1 MKEQKFEVGDK
12 VRAWGVDGVV
22 EIIDAAGN
30 SKVNFVNGASYWF
43 IKNGKFA
50 AWHEEP
56 SLFIV
61 EKAKKGEPV
70 IQWYRVLT
78 MLKGSNRPSPFYG
91 PFKSEGDFLDV
102 VGHAKDSF
110 KWIKLIPVYKTQGDK
125 LVEE

>member
-12 VRAWGVDGVV
+12 VKAWGVDGVV
-22 EIIDAAGN
+22 EIVDAVLN
-30 SKVNFVNGASYWF
+30 SKVNFVNGTSCWF

-61 EKAKKGEPV
+61 EKAKKEEPV
-70 IQWYRVLT
+70 IQWYSALAMIKDDGFPRLFNE
-78 MLKGSNRPSPFYG
+78 LYKN
-91 PFKSEGDFLDV
+91 EDDFLDI
-102 VGHAKDSF
+102 VGAAKDTF
-110 KWIKLIPVYKTQGDK
+110 DWIKLIPVCKTQGNK